1 MAEDDPVIS
10 ASIFGQSVA
19 AKGTSAIIIL
29 VLLVAFGSVTFLLWE
44 RTQQSEEHLDA
55 ISAQHSKARD
65 EQTALFNRDHLA
77 IVEAVKG
84 VQSVNEKIGEL
95 IEEQNYIVLSNDSDR
110 KAMKEKLRRPPSLS
124 RKLDR

>member
-1 MAEDDPVIS
+1 MADED
-10 ASIFGQSVA
+10 SIETKVLGIPLK
-19 AKGTSAIIIL
+19 AKGINAVAL
-29 VLLVAFGSVTFLLWE
+29 VIMALATGGSMFLLWD
-44 RTQQSEEHLDA
+44 RTQQSDEHLDA
-55 ISAQHSKARD
+55 ISLQHTKARD
-65 EQTALFNRDHLA
+65 EQTAIFNRDHLA

-95 IEEQNYIVLSNDSDR
+95 IEEQNYIVLSNDADR